1 MILIN
6 GVPQACVDATDRGL
20 AYGDGVFRT
29 LLVRDGTAIAW
40 SHHCA
45 KLAQDCA
52 ALKLPQ
58 PDFSVLAAEVSA
70 ATQTGGEHAVKIIIT
85 RGKGPRGYAPP
96 RTVETSRIVMSGPS
110 PQYPAEFSSAGVRLR
125 VCSLRLAAQPAL
137 AGIKHLNRLENVLA
151 RSEWDDPA
159 VPEGLLLDAAGNV
172 VSGTMSNVIILEG
185 KHLVTPDLSQCG
197 VAGVT
202 RRRVMAAAQGEDVAC
217 REEEISLARL
227 RAADAVV
234 LVNSLIGVW
243 PAREL
248 DGKVLGTQPLAQR
261 VRKWLDED
269 DR

>member
-6 GVPQACVDATDRGL
+6 GVPQECVDATDRGL

-29 LLVRDGTAIAW
+29 LIVRDGNAVAW

-45 KLAQDCA
+45 KLSQDCA

-58 PDFSVLAAEVSA
+58 PDFSVLASEVSA
-70 ATQTGGEHAVKIIIT
+70 ATQSGGEHAVKIIIT
-85 RGKGPRGYAPP
+85 RGKGPRGYTPP
-96 RTVETSRIVMSGPS
+96 RAVETCRIVISGPG
-110 PQYPAEFSSAGVRLR
+110 PRYPAEFSTTGVRLR

-137 AGIKHLNRLENVLA
+137 AGVKHLNRLENVLA
-151 RSEWDDPA
+151 RSEWDDSA

-185 KHLVTPDLSQCG
+185 EHLLTPDLSRCG

-202 RRRVMAAAQGEDVAC
+202 RRRVMAAARREGIAC
-217 REEEISLARL
+217 LEAEISLSRL

-248 DGKVLGTQPLAQR
+248 DGKALGTYPLALR